1 MNYYIRMTVSCRLFP
16 LFPSFHKDISIM
28 RLNNLPWDVEN
39 GVKETVIW
47 KNDKAAWKYMLI

>member
-1 MNYYIRMTVSCRLFP
+1 
-16 LFPSFHKDISIM
+16 M